1 MTDAFAET
9 GPIERVLSE
18 GDVIFD
24 NLVVCEALAILSPVV
39 CLSLAKFGMQRVL
52 DLVKILLS
60 DDLEATLVL
69 CSFPLS
75 LSCFS
80 SISVPLLLGFFCLV
94 IVSGGLVIP
103 LWFPLLTA
111 ILGLC
116 INIEGVPIGLSSA
129 LPLPVVKWIGSV
141 VDSVQTLDVLGNRSN
156 LAMPFVVD
164 LDRLM
169 AAESVSAQSVPQ
181 WRYPV

>member
-1 MTDAFAET
+1 M
-9 GPIERVLSE
+9 LSE

-60 DDLEATLVL
+60 DDLEAILIL
-69 CSFPLS
+69 GSFPLS
-75 LSCFS
+75 LSCSS
-80 SISVPLLLGFFCLV
+80 SISVTLLLRFFCLV
-94 IVSGGLVIP
+94 SVKCAGLVIP

-111 ILGLC
+111 IIGLC
-116 INIEGVPIGLSSA
+116 INIKGVPIGRSSA

-141 VDSVQTLDVLGNRSN
+141 VDSVQTLDVLENRNN
-156 LAMPFVVD
+156 LAMPFVVE

-181 WRYPV
+181 

>member
-1 MTDAFAET
+1 MIDAFAET
-9 GPIERVLSE
+9 GPIECVLSE

-39 CLSLAKFGMQRVL
+39 CLTLPKFGMQRVL

-60 DDLEATLVL
+60 DDLEAILIL

-80 SISVPLLLGFFCLV
+80 SISVTLLLRFFCLV
-94 IVSGGLVIP
+94 SVKCAGLVIP

-111 ILGLC
+111 IIGLC
-116 INIEGVPIGLSSA
+116 INIKGVPIGRSSA
-129 LPLPVVKWIGSV
+129 LPLPLPVVKWIGSV
-141 VDSVQTLDVLGNRSN
+141 VDSVQTLDVLENRNN
-156 LAMPFVVD
+156 LAMPFVVE

-169 AAESVSAQSVPQ
+169 AAESVSAQSGPQ
-181 WRYPV
+181 